1 MSVSEIL
8 TAILGLIAGI
18 GIFVL
23 ACSMISSNLE
33 SIGSNKLKN
42 LFSKISNSKLLG
54 VAMGAVGTAA
64 ISSSG
69 ATMVMVIGF
78 VNAGIMSLAQATTI
92 MYGSDIGTTLTAQ
105 IVALGLAKGSS
116 ISTTI
121 IFSAL
126 TGVGVVVSSLAKKDL
141 HKKIGGFLSG
151 FGMMFVGLEM
161 MSSAMSAFAMLDEV
175 KLFLAAIK
183 NPILLAILGAIFTA
197 IVQSSTVMT
206 SLSITMA
213 FAGLISIDQG
223 IYLTMGANVGS
234 CVVGVIAGLT
244 SGINAKRTAFIQLL
258 YNIGGVVLFMI
269 VGFIIGLFTNGNVT
283 YGSLLNMVIPN
294 SPESQLALFHLLFN
308 VLSAIICLPLTNY
321 LVDIS
326 KFVIKGNESSVD
338 TKTEHLS
345 FIDEYMLKTP
355 SIAVEQVRK
364 EINNM
369 ASLANMNFNLSV
381 DMLITTD
388 FSLSEEFK
396 QREELINN
404 IDKELTRF
412 VGELSRVLVNE
423 HDSKYLAKTYHSI
436 IDFERIGDYAE
447 NICEY
452 AQELSDIN
460 QTFSKEAVNEIN
472 VVRTKVNKLHQI
484 IMDVYMGGDFEQL
497 YDAEALEDQIDDL
510 TALMDINHI
519 DRLSEGKCSPEVG
532 SKFIS
537 YASDVERIA
546 DHLFNVAKTI
556 NTKRENNYI

>member
-1 MSVSEIL
+1 MSASDIL
-8 TAILGLIAGI
+8 TAILGLVSGI

-33 SIGSNKLKN
+33 SISSNKLKE
-42 LFSKISNSKLLG
+42 LFSKISNNKLLG
-54 VAMGAVGTAA
+54 VAMGAMGTAA

-126 TGVGVVVSSLAKKDL
+126 TGIGVVVSAVAKKDL

-151 FGMMFVGLEM
+151 FGMMFVGLDM
-161 MSSAMSAFAMLDEV
+161 MSGAMSAFALLDEI

-183 NPILLAILGAIFTA
+183 NPILLAILGAIITA

-244 SGINAKRTAFIQLL
+244 SGLNAKRTAFIQLL
-258 YNIGGVVLFMI
+258 YNVGGVVLFMI
-269 VGFIIGLFTNGNVT
+269 IAYIMGALTNGNVT
-283 YGSLLNMVIPN
+283 YGSLLNMIMPG

-321 LVDIS
+321 IVDIS
-326 KFVIKGNESSVD
+326 KMVIKGDD
-338 TKTEHLS
+338 TKANSKSEHLS
-345 FIDEYMLKTP
+345 FIDDYMLSTP
-355 SIAVEQVRK
+355 SIAVEQVKK

-369 ASLANMNFNLSV
+369 CNLAMENFNISI
-381 DMLITTD
+381 DMAITND
-388 FSLSEEFK
+388 FTKSEEFK
-396 QREELINN
+396 ERELLIDS
-404 IDKELTRF
+404 IDKELTSF
-412 VGELSRVLVNE
+412 VGKLSRIVVNE
-423 HDSKYLAKTYHSI
+423 YDNKYLAKTYHSI

-452 AQELSDIN
+452 AQELSKDN
-460 QTFSKEAVNEIN
+460 QMFSKEAASEIDF
-472 VVRTKVNKLHQI
+472 VRKKVNKLRQI
-484 IMDVYMGGDFEQL
+484 IMDAYMGGDLEQL
-497 YDAEALEDQIDDL
+497 YDADILEEEIDDL
-510 TALMDINHI
+510 TASMDINHVN
-519 DRLSEGKCSPEVG
+519 RLSEGKCTAEVG
-532 SKFIS
+532 SMFLS
-537 YASDVERIA
+537 LASDVERIA
-546 DHLFNVAKTI
+546 DHLINVARTI
-556 NTKRENNYI
+556 NRNNTNIY

>member
-1 MSVSEIL
+1 MSVSEIVI
-8 TAILGLIAGI
+8 AILGLISGI

-33 SIGSNKLKN
+33 SISSNKLKS
-42 LFSKISNSKLLG
+42 LFSKISDNKLLG

-105 IVALGLAKGSS
+105 IVALGLSKGSS
-116 ISTTI
+116 ISSTV

-126 TGVGVVVSSLAKKDL
+126 TGVGVLITSIAKKDL

-151 FGMMFVGLEM
+151 FGMMFVGLDM
-161 MSSAMSAFAMLDEV
+161 MSSAMTAFALLDEV

-183 NPILLAILGAIFTA
+183 NPILLTVLGAIITA

-213 FAGLISIDQG
+213 FAGLINIDQG

-244 SGINAKRTAFIQLL
+244 SGLNAKRTAFIQLL
-258 YNIGGVVLFMI
+258 YNVGGVVFFMF
-269 VGFIIGLFTNGNVT
+269 VAWIIGILTNGNIT
-283 YGSLLNMVIPN
+283 YGTLLNKIIPS
-294 SPESQLALFHLLFN
+294 SPEAQLALFHLLFN

-321 LVDIS
+321 IVAIS
-326 KFVIKGNESSVD
+326 KMIIKGDETSVSN
-338 TKTEHLS
+338 KTEHLS
-345 FIDEYMLKTP
+345 FIDDYMLKTP
-355 SIAVEQVRK
+355 SIAVEQVKK

-369 ASLANMNFNLSV
+369 SNLAMQNFNIAV
-381 DMLITTD
+381 DMAITND
-388 FSLSEEFK
+388 FSKSDDFK
-396 QREELINN
+396 QRELLIDN

-412 VGELSRVLVNE
+412 VGKLSRIDVNE
-423 HDSKYLAKTYHSI
+423 YDSKYLAKTYHSI

-452 AQELSDIN
+452 AEELSN
-460 QTFSKEAVNEIN
+460 NNESFSKEAANEIDL
-472 VVRTKVNKLHQI
+472 VRNKTNKLHNI
-484 IMDVYMGGDFEQL
+484 IMDAYMGGDTDQL
-497 YDAEALEDQIDDL
+497 YDANIIEDEIDDM
-510 TALMDINHI
+510 TASMDINHI
-519 DRLSEGKCSPEVG
+519 TRLSAGKCTAEVG
-532 SKFIS
+532 SKFLS
-537 YASDVERIA
+537 LASDIERIA
-546 DHLFNVAKTI
+546 DHLINVARTI
-556 NTKRENNYI
+556 YIKK

>member
-1 MSVSEIL
+1 MSASDIL
-8 TAILGLIAGI
+8 TAILGLISGI

-33 SIGSNKLKN
+33 SISSNKLKE
-42 LFSKISNSKLLG
+42 LFSKISNNKLLG
-54 VAMGAVGTAA
+54 VAMGAMGTAA

-126 TGVGVVVSSLAKKDL
+126 TGVGVVVSAVAKKDL

-151 FGMMFVGLEM
+151 FGMMFVGLDM
-161 MSSAMSAFAMLDEV
+161 MSGAMSAFALLDEV

-183 NPILLAILGAIFTA
+183 NPILLAILGAIITA

-244 SGINAKRTAFIQLL
+244 SGLNAKRTAFIQLL
-258 YNIGGVVLFMI
+258 YNVGGVVLFMI
-269 VGFIIGLFTNGNVT
+269 IAYIMGALTNGNVT
-283 YGSLLNMVIPN
+283 YGSLLNMIMPG

-321 LVDIS
+321 IVDIS
-326 KFVIKGNESSVD
+326 KMVIKGDD
-338 TKTEHLS
+338 TKVNSKSEHLS
-345 FIDEYMLKTP
+345 FIDDYMLSTP
-355 SIAVEQVRK
+355 SIAVEQVKK

-369 ASLANMNFNLSV
+369 CNLAMENFNISI
-381 DMLITTD
+381 DMAITND
-388 FSLSEEFK
+388 FTKSEEFK
-396 QREELINN
+396 ERELLIDS
-404 IDKELTRF
+404 IDKELTSF
-412 VGELSRVLVNE
+412 VGKLSRIVVNE
-423 HDSKYLAKTYHSI
+423 YDNKYLAKTYHSI

-452 AQELSDIN
+452 AQELSKDN
-460 QTFSKEAVNEIN
+460 QKFSKEAASEIDF
-472 VVRTKVNKLHQI
+472 VRKKVNKLHRI
-484 IMDVYMGGDFEQL
+484 IMDAYMSGDLEQL
-497 YDAEALEDQIDDL
+497 YDADILEEEIDDL
-510 TALMDINHI
+510 TASMDINHVN
-519 DRLSEGKCSPEVG
+519 RLSEGKCTAEVG
-532 SKFIS
+532 SMFLS
-537 YASDVERIA
+537 LASDVERIA
-546 DHLFNVAKTI
+546 DHLVNVARTI
-556 NTKRENNYI
+556 NRNNTNIY

>member
-1 MSVSEIL
+1 MSASDIL
-8 TAILGLIAGI
+8 TAILGLVSGI

-33 SIGSNKLKN
+33 SISSNKLKE
-42 LFSKISNSKLLG
+42 LFSKISNNKLLG
-54 VAMGAVGTAA
+54 VAMGAMGTAA

-126 TGVGVVVSSLAKKDL
+126 TGVGVVVSAVAKKDL

-151 FGMMFVGLEM
+151 FGMMFVGLDM
-161 MSSAMSAFAMLDEV
+161 MSGAMSAFALLDEI

-183 NPILLAILGAIFTA
+183 NPILLAILGAIITA

-244 SGINAKRTAFIQLL
+244 SGLNAKRTAFIQLL
-258 YNIGGVVLFMI
+258 YNVGGVVLFMI
-269 VGFIIGLFTNGNVT
+269 IAYIMGVLTNGNVT
-283 YGSLLNMVIPN
+283 YGSLLNMIMPG

-321 LVDIS
+321 IVDIS
-326 KFVIKGNESSVD
+326 KMVIKGDD
-338 TKTEHLS
+338 TKANSKSEHLS
-345 FIDEYMLKTP
+345 FIDDYMLSTP
-355 SIAVEQVRK
+355 SIAVEQVKK

-369 ASLANMNFNLSV
+369 CNLAMENFNISI
-381 DMLITTD
+381 DMAITND
-388 FSLSEEFK
+388 FTKSEEFK
-396 QREELINN
+396 ERELLIDS
-404 IDKELTRF
+404 IDKELTSF
-412 VGELSRVLVNE
+412 VGKLSRIVVNE
-423 HDSKYLAKTYHSI
+423 YDNKYLAKTYHSI

-452 AQELSDIN
+452 AQELSKDN
-460 QTFSKEAVNEIN
+460 QKFSKEAASEIDF
-472 VVRTKVNKLHQI
+472 VRKKVNKLHRI
-484 IMDVYMGGDFEQL
+484 IMDAYMGGDLEQL
-497 YDAEALEDQIDDL
+497 YDADILEDEIDDL
-510 TALMDINHI
+510 TASMDINHVN
-519 DRLSEGKCSPEVG
+519 RLSEGKCTAEVG
-532 SKFIS
+532 SMFLS
-537 YASDVERIA
+537 LASDVERIA
-546 DHLFNVAKTI
+546 DHLVNVARTI
-556 NTKRENNYI
+556 NRNNTNIY

>member
-1 MSVSEIL
+1 MSVSEII
-8 TAILGLIAGI
+8 TAILGLISGI

-33 SIGSNKLKN
+33 SISSKKLKN
-42 LFSKISNSKLLG
+42 LFSKISDNKLLG

-105 IVALGLAKGSS
+105 IVALGLSKGSS

-126 TGVGVVVSSLAKKDL
+126 TGIGVIISSVAKKDL

-151 FGMMFVGLEM
+151 FGMMFVGLDM
-161 MSSAMSAFAMLDEV
+161 MSSAMNAFALLDEV
-175 KLFLAAIK
+175 KLFLASIK
-183 NPILLAILGAIFTA
+183 NPILLTIVGAIITA

-213 FAGLISIDQG
+213 FTGLINIDQG
-223 IYLTMGANVGS
+223 IFITMGANIGS

-244 SGINAKRTAFIQLL
+244 SGLNAKRTAFIQLL
-258 YNIGGVVLFMI
+258 YNVGGVALFLFI
-269 VGFIIGLFTNGNVT
+269 SWIIGILSNNNVS
-283 YGSLLNMVIPN
+283 YGSLLNIIVPN

-321 LVDIS
+321 IVEIS
-326 KFVIKGNESSVD
+326 KKIIKGENSNSNN
-338 TKTEHLS
+338 KTEHLS
-345 FIDEYMLKTP
+345 FIDDYMLKTP

-369 ASLANMNFNLSV
+369 SNLAIQNFNLSV
-381 DMLITTD
+381 DMVIYNN
-388 FSLSEEFK
+388 LSRSDEFK
-396 QREELINN
+396 ERELLIDN
-404 IDKELTRF
+404 IDRELTKF
-412 VGELSRVLVNE
+412 VSRLSRVVVNE
-423 HDSKYLAKTYHSI
+423 YDNKYLTKTYHSI
-436 IDFERIGDYAE
+436 IDFERIGDYSE

-452 AQELSDIN
+452 AEELSNYN
-460 QTFSKEAVNEIN
+460 QSFSKEASIEIDS
-472 VVRTKVNKLHQI
+472 VRKKVNTLHKI
-484 IMDVYMGGDFEQL
+484 IMDAYMGGDLEQL
-497 YDAEALEDQIDDL
+497 YDADIIEDEIDDL
-510 TALMDINHI
+510 TSSMDINHI
-519 DRLSEGKCSPEVG
+519 NRLTAGKCTAEVG
-532 SKFIS
+532 SMFLS
-537 YASDVERIA
+537 LASDIERIA
-546 DHLFNVAKTI
+546 DHLINVARTLNI
-556 NTKRENNYI
+556 NRLKIK

>member
-1 MSVSEIL
+1 MSASDIL
-8 TAILGLIAGI
+8 TAILGLISGI

-33 SIGSNKLKN
+33 SISSNKLKE
-42 LFSKISNSKLLG
+42 LFSKISNNKLLG
-54 VAMGAVGTAA
+54 VAMGAMGTAA

-126 TGVGVVVSSLAKKDL
+126 TGVGVVVSAVAKKDL

-151 FGMMFVGLEM
+151 FGMMFVGLDM
-161 MSSAMSAFAMLDEV
+161 MSGAMSAFALLDEV

-183 NPILLAILGAIFTA
+183 NPILLAILGAIITA

-244 SGINAKRTAFIQLL
+244 SGLNAKRTAFIQLL
-258 YNIGGVVLFMI
+258 YNVGGVVLFMI
-269 VGFIIGLFTNGNVT
+269 IAYIMGALTNGNVT
-283 YGSLLNMVIPN
+283 YGSLLNMIMPG

-321 LVDIS
+321 IVDIS
-326 KFVIKGNESSVD
+326 KMVIKGDD
-338 TKTEHLS
+338 TKANSKSEHLS
-345 FIDEYMLKTP
+345 FIDDYMLSTP
-355 SIAVEQVRK
+355 SIAVEQVKK

-369 ASLANMNFNLSV
+369 CNLAMENFNISI
-381 DMLITTD
+381 DMAITND
-388 FSLSEEFK
+388 FTKSEEFK
-396 QREELINN
+396 ERELLIDS
-404 IDKELTRF
+404 IDKELTSF
-412 VGELSRVLVNE
+412 VGKLSRIVVNE
-423 HDSKYLAKTYHSI
+423 YDNKYLAKTYHSI

-452 AQELSDIN
+452 AQELSKDN
-460 QTFSKEAVNEIN
+460 QKFSKEAASEIDF
-472 VVRTKVNKLHQI
+472 VRKKVNKLHRI
-484 IMDVYMGGDFEQL
+484 IMDAYMSGDLEQL
-497 YDAEALEDQIDDL
+497 YDADILEEEIDDL
-510 TALMDINHI
+510 TASMDINHVN
-519 DRLSEGKCSPEVG
+519 RLSEGKCTAEVG
-532 SKFIS
+532 SMFLS
-537 YASDVERIA
+537 LASDVERIA
-546 DHLFNVAKTI
+546 DHLVNVARTI
-556 NTKRENNYI
+556 NRNNTNIY

>member
-1 MSVSEIL
+1 MSASDIL
-8 TAILGLIAGI
+8 TAILGLISGI

-33 SIGSNKLKN
+33 SISSNKLKE
-42 LFSKISNSKLLG
+42 LFSKISNNKLLG
-54 VAMGAVGTAA
+54 VAMGAMGTAA

-126 TGVGVVVSSLAKKDL
+126 TGVGVVVSAVAKKDL

-151 FGMMFVGLEM
+151 FGMMFVGLDM
-161 MSSAMSAFAMLDEV
+161 MSGAMSAFALLDEV
-175 KLFLAAIK
+175 ILFLAAIK
-183 NPILLAILGAIFTA
+183 NPILLAILGAIITA

-244 SGINAKRTAFIQLL
+244 SGLNAKRTAFIQLL
-258 YNIGGVVLFMI
+258 YNVGGVVLFMI
-269 VGFIIGLFTNGNVT
+269 IAYIMGALTNGNVT
-283 YGSLLNMVIPN
+283 YGSLLNMIMPG

-321 LVDIS
+321 IVDIS
-326 KFVIKGNESSVD
+326 KMVIKGDD
-338 TKTEHLS
+338 TKANSKSEHLS
-345 FIDEYMLKTP
+345 FIDDYMLSTP
-355 SIAVEQVRK
+355 SIAVEQVKK

-369 ASLANMNFNLSV
+369 CNLAMENFNISI
-381 DMLITTD
+381 DMAITND
-388 FSLSEEFK
+388 FTKSEEFK
-396 QREELINN
+396 ERELLIDS
-404 IDKELTRF
+404 IDKELTSF
-412 VGELSRVLVNE
+412 VGKLSRIVVNE
-423 HDSKYLAKTYHSI
+423 YDNKYLAKTYHSI

-452 AQELSDIN
+452 AQELSKDN
-460 QTFSKEAVNEIN
+460 QKFSKEAASEIDF
-472 VVRTKVNKLHQI
+472 VRKKVNKLHQI
-484 IMDVYMGGDFEQL
+484 IMDAYMGGDLEQL
-497 YDAEALEDQIDDL
+497 YDADILEDEIDDL
-510 TALMDINHI
+510 TASMDINHVN
-519 DRLSEGKCSPEVG
+519 RLSEGKCTAEVG
-532 SKFIS
+532 SMFLS
-537 YASDVERIA
+537 LASDVERIA
-546 DHLFNVAKTI
+546 DHLVNVARTI
-556 NTKRENNYI
+556 NRNNTNIY

>member
-1 MSVSEIL
+1 MSVTDIL
-8 TAILGLIAGI
+8 TAILSLISGI

-33 SIGSNKLKN
+33 SIGSNRLKN
-42 LFSKISNSKLLG
+42 LFSKISDNKLIG
-54 VAMGAVGTAA
+54 VAMGAAGTAA

-126 TGVGVVVSSLAKKDL
+126 TGVGVIVSSLAKKDL
-141 HKKIGGFLSG
+141 HKKLGGFLSG
-151 FGMMFVGLEM
+151 FGMMFVGLDM
-161 MSSAMSAFAMLDEV
+161 MSGAMSAFALLDEV

-183 NPILLAILGAIFTA
+183 NPILLAILGAIITA

-244 SGINAKRTAFIQLL
+244 SGLNAKRTAFIQLI
-258 YNIGGVVLFMI
+258 YNIGGVVFFMI
-269 VGFIIGLFTNGNVT
+269 VGWIIILLSGGNIT

-308 VLSAIICLPLTNY
+308 VLSAIICLPLTDY
-321 LVDIS
+321 IVAIS
-326 KFVIKGNESSVD
+326 KFVIKGDETSVNN
-338 TKTEHLS
+338 KTEHLS

-355 SIAVEQVRK
+355 SIAVEQVKK

-369 ASLANMNFNLSV
+369 SDLALKNFNLSV
-381 DMLITTD
+381 DMAISNS
-388 FSLSEEFK
+388 FSSDEEFK
-396 QREELINN
+396 EREILIDN

-412 VGELSRVLVNE
+412 VGKLSRSVVNE
-423 HDSKYLAKTYHSI
+423 YDNKYLAKTYHSI

-452 AQELSDIN
+452 AQELSESN
-460 QTFSKEAVNEIN
+460 QSFSKEASNEIDL
-472 VVRTKVNKLHQI
+472 VRNKVNKLHQI
-484 IMDVYMGGDFEQL
+484 IMDAYMGGDVSLL
-497 YDAEALEDQIDDL
+497 YDADILEDEIDDL
-510 TALMDINHI
+510 TSSMDINHI
-519 DRLSEGKCSPEVG
+519 NRLDAGKCTPEVG

-537 YASDVERIA
+537 LASDIERIA
-546 DHLFNVAKTI
+546 DHLINVGRTI
-556 NTKRENNYI
+556 NTKQ

>member
-1 MSVSEIL
+1 MSASDIL
-8 TAILGLIAGI
+8 TAILGLVSGI

-33 SIGSNKLKN
+33 SISSNKLKE
-42 LFSKISNSKLLG
+42 LFSKISNNKLLG
-54 VAMGAVGTAA
+54 VAMGAMGTAA

-126 TGVGVVVSSLAKKDL
+126 TGVGVVVSAVAKKDL

-151 FGMMFVGLEM
+151 FGMMFVGLDM
-161 MSSAMSAFAMLDEV
+161 MSGAMSAFALLDEV

-183 NPILLAILGAIFTA
+183 NPILLAILGAIITA

-244 SGINAKRTAFIQLL
+244 SGLNAKRTAFIQLL
-258 YNIGGVVLFMI
+258 YNVGGVVLFMI
-269 VGFIIGLFTNGNVT
+269 IAYIMGALTNGNVT
-283 YGSLLNMVIPN
+283 YGSLLNMIMPGP
-294 SPESQLALFHLLFN
+294 PESQLALFHLLFN

-321 LVDIS
+321 IVDIS
-326 KFVIKGNESSVD
+326 KMVIKGDD
-338 TKTEHLS
+338 TKANSKSEHLS
-345 FIDEYMLKTP
+345 FIDDYMLSTP
-355 SIAVEQVRK
+355 SIAVEQVKK

-369 ASLANMNFNLSV
+369 CNLAMENFNISI
-381 DMLITTD
+381 DMAITND
-388 FSLSEEFK
+388 FTKSEEFK
-396 QREELINN
+396 ERELLIDS
-404 IDKELTRF
+404 IDKELTSF
-412 VGELSRVLVNE
+412 VGKLSRIVVNE
-423 HDSKYLAKTYHSI
+423 YDNKYLAKTYHSI

-452 AQELSDIN
+452 AQELSKDN
-460 QTFSKEAVNEIN
+460 QKFSKEAASEIDF
-472 VVRTKVNKLHQI
+472 VRKKVNKLHRI
-484 IMDVYMGGDFEQL
+484 IMDAYMGGDLEQL
-497 YDAEALEDQIDDL
+497 YDADILEDEIDDL
-510 TALMDINHI
+510 TASMDINHVN
-519 DRLSEGKCSPEVG
+519 RLSEGKCTAEVG
-532 SKFIS
+532 SMFLS
-537 YASDVERIA
+537 LASDVERIA
-546 DHLFNVAKTI
+546 DHLVNVARTI
-556 NTKRENNYI
+556 NRNNTNIY